1 MSGRKLSLIITL
13 FIVLSF
19 IYIRFNYKRTSSLTI
34 NNMQILIE
42 VADTYPKRSKG
53 LSDRQYLEKD
63 YGMLFIFPDS
73 GYYNFWMNDMQF
85 PLDFVWIKDNNV
97 VDLTE
102 NVPQPKN
109 MERPLTFTAK
119 SEFNKVLEINNGKIK
134 EWGIKVGDKVTF

>member
-1 MSGRKLSLIITL
+1 MQKLSLIITL

-34 NNMQILIE
+34 NSRQILIE
-42 VADTYPKRSKG
+42 VADTYSKRSKG

-85 PLDFVWIKDNNV
+85 PLDFVWIKDNSV

-102 NVPQPKN
+102 NVPQAKN

-119 SEFNKVLEINNGKIK
+119 SEFNKVLEINGGKIK
-134 EWGIKVGDKVTF
+134 EWGIKVDDKVTF